1 MAEPGFEVQV
11 FQNEY
16 LPEGGRVVNAVVT
29 VTAEGGPTTTAPAPE
44 AAEVII
50 IDTSSSMDYPPTT
63 LRAARHAT
71 AVAVDA
77 LRDGVWF
84 GVVAGSH
91 QARMIYPPGG
101 LVRADAT
108 TRGQAKIALSTV
120 RADGGTA
127 IGQWLLQA
135 RRLLAGHPLAIRH
148 AILLTDGRNQHERP
162 DELQAVLDQCRGEF
176 TCDCRGVGTSWE
188 VDELRRVST
197 ALLGT
202 VDIVAEPDGLA
213 ADFRAMTDAAMGK
226 QLAEVALRLWTPQG
240 SAVRFVKQVA
250 PDIVDLTER
259 RVPSGTRTG
268 DYPTGSWG
276 AESRDYHVCIE
287 VPSAGAGERMLAG
300 RVSMIVPAAKVPG
313 GGATGGAS
321 VSGSG
326 SAGAAGPGAGGVGV
340 AGSGADTVLAQG
352 RLLAVWTDD
361 EALSTRL
368 NREVAH
374 YTGQGELAEAIQ
386 QGLAARKAGD
396 VDRATAKLGR
406 AVALAAALGNED
418 TARLL
423 ANVVDVDDPV
433 TGTVRLRSRVAT
445 ADEMALDT
453 RSTRTARVHKP
464 AAPPAEKR

>member
-1 MAEPGFEVQV
+1 MAEPGFEVLV

-16 LPEGGRVVNAVVT
+16 LPAGGRVVDAIVT
-29 VTAEGGPTTTAPAPE
+29 VTAAGGPTTAAPAAE

-63 LRAARHAT
+63 LRAAKHAT

-91 QARMIYPPGG
+91 QARMIYPPSG

-108 TRGQAKIALSTV
+108 TRGRAKIALSTV

-135 RRLLAGHPLAIRH
+135 RRLFAGHPRAIRH
-148 AILLTDGRNQHERP
+148 AILLTDGRNQHEQP
-162 DELQAVLDQCRGEF
+162 DQLQAVLDQCQGEF

-188 VDELRRVST
+188 VDELRRVAT

-202 VDIVAEPDGLA
+202 VDIVAEPAGLA

-250 PDIVDLTER
+250 PDIVDLSGR
-259 RVPSGTRTG
+259 RVPSGPRTG

-276 AESRDYHVCIE
+276 AESRDYHVCVE
-287 VPSAGAGERMLAG
+287 VPVAGVGERLLAG
-300 RVSMIVPAAKVPG
+300 RVSMVVPAAASSVPGSAGDAVAPGGAG
-313 GGATGGAS
+313 GGAG
-321 VSGSG
+321 
-326 SAGAAGPGAGGVGV
+326 GAGGGGP
-340 AGSGADTVLAQG
+340 AGGADIVLAQG

-396 VDRATAKLGR
+396 LDRATAKLGR
-406 AVALAAALGNED
+406 AVALATALGNED

-453 RSTRTARVHKP
+453 RSTRTARVRRP
-464 AAPPAEKR
+464 AGPQAEKR

>member
-1 MAEPGFEVQV
+1 VAGPGFEVQV

-16 LPEGGRVVNAVVT
+16 LPSGGRVVDAIVT
-29 VTAEGGPTTTAPAPE
+29 VTAESGPSTAAPAAE

-63 LRAARHAT
+63 LRAAKYAT

-91 QARMIYPPGG
+91 QARMIYPPNG

-135 RRLLAGHPLAIRH
+135 RLLLAGHPRAIRH

-162 DELQAVLDQCRGEF
+162 DQLQAVLDRVQGEF

-188 VDELRRVST
+188 VDELRRVAT

-202 VDIVAEPDGLA
+202 VDIVAEPAGLA

-250 PDIVDLTER
+250 PDIVNLTER
-259 RVPSGTRTG
+259 RVPSGPRTG

-276 AESRDYHVCIE
+276 AESRDYHVCVE
-287 VPSAGAGERMLAG
+287 VPVAGVGERMLAG
-300 RVSMIVPAAKVPG
+300 RVSMVVPAAVAPGGAG
-313 GGATGGAS
+313 GGASGG
-321 VSGSG
+321 GG
-326 SAGAAGPGAGGVGV
+326 GGAGGG
-340 AGSGADTVLAQG
+340 AGGGPAGEADIVLAQG

-396 VDRATAKLGR
+396 LDQATAKLGR
-406 AVALAAALGNED
+406 AVALATAMGNED

-433 TGTVRLRSRVAT
+433 TGTVRLRARVAT
-445 ADEMALDT
+445 ADEMTLDT
-453 RSTRTARVHKP
+453 RSTRTARMRRP
-464 AAPPAEKR
+464 AAPPAEKP